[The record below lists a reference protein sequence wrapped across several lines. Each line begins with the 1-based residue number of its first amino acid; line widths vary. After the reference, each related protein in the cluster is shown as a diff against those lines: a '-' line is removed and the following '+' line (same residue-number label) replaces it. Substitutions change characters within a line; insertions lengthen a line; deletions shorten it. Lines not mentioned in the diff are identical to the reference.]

1 MKTICFTLA
10 SFVLVLL
17 CKETS
22 STATLDLIRSLGSAR
37 AALMQFSTGQKQS
50 VQVKSPL
57 QKKVIPKNTISFRQ
71 LTSNLGI
78 VARDRYKMHK
88 FIVTKNV
95 MPPPVP
101 NKPRITYKR
110 KTKTSYGPRSS
121 PSNQFLTAL
130 NEIERALA
138 EARVSGRR
146 QRFSQAILDKLK
158 KYIKLGS
165 RHRNYHFARR
175 GIGQALHLLQNL
187 GLTKK
192 RGKRSS
198 KNTAAGFLA
207 DLKTQMSPEKFD
219 KLLAVQGDVTLMFAI
234 DTTGSMR
241 EEITTAKSIAIDV
254 VNYDQ
259 RHNPVNY
266 ILSPFNDPGKL
277 TSNSFVTKNREMI
290 VYVVTRCCYL
300 YRLRIR

>member
-22 STATLDLIRSLGSAR
+22 PLDLFQNLDLAR
-37 AALMQFSTGQKQS
+37 DALMQFSRGSTRAI
-50 VQVKSPL
+50 QVKSPL
-57 QKKVIPKNTISFRQ
+57 EEKVIPKTTISKTSRRKVIPLSGSRRRRRFRPRPGHKGS
-71 LTSNLGI
+71 TGTGHKGHKI
-78 VARDRYKMHK
+78 V
-88 FIVTKNV
+88 VTKNV
-95 MPPPVP
+95 
-101 NKPRITYKR
+101 KTKITFKR
-110 KTKTSYGPRSS
+110 KTKVYGPRSS
-121 PSNQFLTAL
+121 PSNHFLTAL

-175 GIGQALHLLQNL
+175 GIGQALHLLQNP
-187 GLTKK
+187 GLKKK
-192 RGKRSS
+192 RGKRSTQ
-198 KNTAAGFLA
+198 NTAAGFLA
-207 DLKTQMSPEKFD
+207 DLRTQMSPEKFD

-234 DTTGSMR
+234 DTTGSMSK
-241 EEITTAKSIAIDV
+241 EISTAKSIAIDV
-254 VNYDQ
+254 VNYDRQ
-259 RHNPVNY
+259 NPVNY

-277 TSNSFVTKNREMI
+277 TLNLLLHKI
-290 VYVVTRCCYL
+290 VKRL
-300 YRLRIR
+300 YTL